1 MSAVIVTGR
10 LRKRYRRVEALRGLD
25 LEVPEGSICGFL
37 GPNGAGKTTTMKI
50 LMGLIRPSDGWV
62 SVFGDV
68 VDGHGLERRSRIGY
82 LPQDAAFFPNA
93 TVRRI
98 LRFTA
103 RRYVTGRRPAIDER
117 VDTTLD
123 LVGLTERA
131 DRKVKALSGGERQRL
146 GIGQAVI
153 GDPDL
158 LILDE
163 PSVGLDPEG
172 RHDVLTLLEK
182 LKDRMT
188 IFYSSHILDDVER
201 VADHVVIVN
210 RGEVVEQGPMEAFLA
225 GGAARYQLGLDGNG
239 AAAIERVAL
248 QPWVTAT
255 RSLDAGAWEIVASD
269 RHEAEHHLLRLIHGA
284 DGAVVTELRPRRV
297 DLESIYLDLVE
308 NGDEQGD
315 GEEAADD
322 V

>member
-1 MSAVIVTGR
+1 MSAVIETRR

-50 LMGLIRPSDGWV
+50 LMGLIRPSDGWAA
-62 SVFGDV
+62 VFGEE
-68 VDGHGLERRSRIGY
+68 HGGASLTRRSRIGY
-82 LPQDAAFFPNA
+82 LPQDPAFFPKA
-93 TVRRI
+93 TVRST
-98 LRFTA
+98 LRFVA
-103 RRYVTGRRPAIDER
+103 RRYLTGPRPTLEST
-117 VDTTLD
+117 VDSTLD

-131 DRKVKALSGGERQRL
+131 GRKVKGLSGGERRRL

-153 GDPDL
+153 GDPAL

-163 PSVGLDPEG
+163 PSGGLDPEG

-210 RGEVVEQGPMEAFLA
+210 AGAVVEQGPMETFLV
-225 GGAARYQLGLDGNG
+225 GGTARYRLGLDGNG
-239 AAAIERVAL
+239 ATAIDRIARE
-248 QPWVTAT
+248 PWVAST
-255 RSLDAGAWEIVASD
+255 RPLDHGFWEIEATD
-269 RHEAEHHLLRLIHGA
+269 RSVAEHHLLRLVHGI
-284 DGAVVTELRPRRV
+284 DGTEITELRPCRV
-297 DLESIYLDLVE
+297 DLESIYLEVVGASAE
-308 NGDEQGD
+308 PAS
-315 GEEAADD
+315 GEEATDD
-322 V
+322 D